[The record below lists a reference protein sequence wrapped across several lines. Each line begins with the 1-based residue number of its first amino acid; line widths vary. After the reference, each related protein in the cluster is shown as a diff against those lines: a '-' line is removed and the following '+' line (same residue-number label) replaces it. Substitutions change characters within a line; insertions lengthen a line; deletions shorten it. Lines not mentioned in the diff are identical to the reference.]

1 MYWRWQVL
9 FPLDKNIV
17 PLNIQ
22 KDNVTQSLYAYNKVF
37 NHKGYVLLCAYQDIF
52 FIKKEYAHLFEINN
66 NLIEHYLNGLKHLP
80 RIPWIYEKAKQYN
93 IKNEIIEYII
103 SKTNNKNIKNRNLW
117 VNDNY
122 EIIQISLSELLKNTI
137 L

>member
-1 MYWRWQVL
+1 MI
-9 FPLDKNIV
+9 PLDKNIV

-22 KDNVTQSLYAYNKVF
+22 KDNVTQSLYTYNKVF
-37 NHKGYVLLCAYQDIF
+37 NQKGYVLLCAYQDIF

-122 EIIQISLSELLKNTI
+122 EIIQISLSELLKKYNI
-137 L
+137 IN